1 MTFYLTLKWHF
12 PRTFERNVKYQF
24 HFQGFFSSCSSN
36 SYCCYFV
43 YLGKGYWFLIIYF
56 HLFASFFEK
65 NLLKFGIQFPFE
77 YIQNKNGKFCV
88 SIHEQKGISE
98 SETYFLFIARIRDGC
113 DLQLFEL
120 PLKILPLFNASFDTP
135 ILNHDLQTMISVF
148 QDWNA
153 FKQDANSSWLT
164 KTKPSFSIV
173 MLILF

>member
-1 MTFYLTLKWHF
+1 LKFILLLFCLFRKGILIFNYL
-12 PRTFERNVKYQF
+12 
-24 HFQGFFSSCSSN
+24 FS
-36 SYCCYFV
+36 FV
-43 YLGKGYWFLIIYF
+43 CK
-56 HLFASFFEK
+56 FFEK
-65 NLLKFGIQFPFE
+65 NLLKFRIQFPFE
-77 YIQNKNGKFCV
+77 YIQNNNGKFCV